1 MGQAWVPAVGVLG
14 KGLSH
19 PPGLILPLELAA
31 GGNCCCVILQMGRL
45 RLRGAERLSAQV
57 TAAFLEHELDS
68 LDSGV
73 SVRSLVS
80 EMAFSVKGKVI
91 LAKESHKK

>member
-31 GGNCCCVILQMGRL
+31 GGNCCCVILQMRRL

-57 TAAFLEHELDS
+57 TAAFLERELDS